1 MVFKSGD
8 RVRVK
13 DDNSGKTWIV
23 SSVFRELNEVLI
35 QGFEKNETCHR
46 LVNPAEIVLVDQN
59 EDIKQAIREVLLS
72 EEFLKAFAAAWVKTP
87 ILHESELNLIVA
99 DETRPYKSWNEII
112 KESFQPMPTAEVSL
126 DATLEPITGS
136 ESEAYY
142 LNKLKNGE
150 SN

>member
-1 MVFKSGD
+1 MECDK
-8 RVRVK
+8 
-13 DDNSGKTWIV
+13 
-23 SSVFRELNEVLI
+23 E
-35 QGFEKNETCHR
+35 
-46 LVNPAEIVLVDQN
+46 A
-59 EDIKQAIREVLLS
+59 IKQAIREVLLS

-99 DETRPYKSWNEII
+99 EEIRPYKSWNEIV
-112 KESFQPMPTAEVSL
+112 KESSQPITTAEVSS